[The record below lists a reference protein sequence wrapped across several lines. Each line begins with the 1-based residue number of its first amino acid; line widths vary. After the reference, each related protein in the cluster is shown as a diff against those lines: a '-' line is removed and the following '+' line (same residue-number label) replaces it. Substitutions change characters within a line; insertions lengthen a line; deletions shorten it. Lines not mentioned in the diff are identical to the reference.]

1 MMPLLHYAEIQAQID
16 AFDPIAYDKTRNYL
30 DGAVSRLSP
39 YLSRGV
45 ISIGDV
51 YQRLKAKGFTLH
63 EMEAFVMELCWR
75 EHAQRIWQHHNPQVE
90 LRNKQLW
97 IQDYDYLPN
106 EILSAQTGIDA
117 IDQALLGLF
126 KTGYMHN
133 HMRMYVASLVCNHY
147 GAYWKTAAKWMF
159 SLLCDADAASNH
171 LSWQWVCGANAPKV
185 YFANQ
190 ENINK
195 YAKSNQHQTF
205 LDTSY
210 DKLPQ
215 LKIEC
220 DWVAPSYAFVPKN
233 PKQLSIDTN
242 LPTYLYTPYHLDPEW
257 RYSTKGNRILFWD
270 LSHWQEYPFTEQNF
284 NWINDLAKL
293 NIPDIQIY
301 VGHWDN
307 LATNLKL
314 EQCYTKEHPLMAAYP
329 IDKDARDW
337 LLPDFEKAPGSFFNF
352 WKKVHKH
359 LSNEQ

>member
-1 MMPLLHYAEIQAQID
+1 MSLETLKPQLTAIIEDKIATVDKRLQNICNLLTQQVSY
-16 AFDPIAYDKTRNYL
+16 YDW
-30 DGAVSRLSP
+30 V
-39 YLSRGV
+39 
-45 ISIGDV
+45 
-51 YQRLKAKGFTLH
+51 GF
-63 EMEAFVMELCWR
+63 
-75 EHAQRIWQHHNPQVE
+75 
-90 LRNKQLW
+90 
-97 IQDYDYLPN
+97 
-106 EILSAQTGIDA
+106 
-117 IDQALLGLF
+117 
-126 KTGYMHN
+126 
-133 HMRMYVASLVCNHY
+133 
-147 GAYWKTAAKWMF
+147 
-159 SLLCDADAASNH
+159 
-171 LSWQWVCGANAPKV
+171 

-293 NIPDIQIY
+293 NIPD
-301 VGHWDN
+301 D
-307 LATNLKL
+307 L
-314 EQCYTKEHPLMAAYP
+314 
-329 IDKDARDW
+329 
-337 LLPDFEKAPGSFFNF
+337 
-352 WKKVHKH
+352 
-359 LSNEQ
+359 